1 MLEIR
6 YRLTQIALVLV
17 SVVVIL
23 GAFTRLTDAGL
34 GCPDWP
40 GCYGFLT
47 VPTGAEEVAIAEM
60 AFPERPVEAS
70 KARNEMVHRYF
81 AGSLGV
87 LVLLLW
93 VLSLRA
99 KQHVK
104 LATTLLATVTF
115 QAVLGM
121 WTVTMNLMPLVVM
134 GHLLGGFTTFCLI
147 LLLFLRLKTRV
158 LLAREHIQDK
168 PSPLKGDKL
177 LLGMIKAAT
186 LVVVL
191 QIALGGWTAA
201 NYAAVACTDLP
212 ICEPGWQEKFDLSQA
227 LSVPTGHADYE
238 FGVFPFE
245 ARMSIHVLHRF
256 GAILATSII
265 ALLLL
270 RLWQNHSLRPLALGL
285 GSLTLIQISLGV
297 SNVVFHLPLAVAV
310 AHNFVGLLLLGTLVI
325 TWYLVQSRR
334 KTSLSVHINSS
345 SQSPQLPLEQGA

>member
-1 MLEIR
+1 MLQIR

-47 VPTGAEEVAIAEM
+47 VPTGVEEVAIAEQ
-60 AFPERPVEAS
+60 AFPERPVEAA

-81 AGSLGV
+81 AGSLGF
-87 LVLLLW
+87 LVLLIW
-93 VLSLRA
+93 TLSLRA
-99 KQHVK
+99 KQHTK
-104 LATTLLATVTF
+104 LATFLLATVTF

-147 LLLFLRLKTRV
+147 LLLFLRLRTQV
-158 LLAREHIQDK
+158 LLAREYIQDQ
-168 PSPLKGDKL
+168 PAPLKGDRF
-177 LLGMIKAAT
+177 LLGMIKGAT
-186 LVVVL
+186 LVLVL

-212 ICEPGWQEKFDLSQA
+212 ICEPGWQDKFDLKQA

-256 GAILATSII
+256 GALFATSVIV
-265 ALLLL
+265 LLLI
-270 RLWQNHSLRPLALGL
+270 RMWRHHSLRPLALGL
-285 GSLTLIQISLGV
+285 GSLTVIQISLGV
-297 SNVVFHLPLAVAV
+297 SNVVFHLPLAIAV
-310 AHNFVGLLLLGTLVI
+310 AHNFVGLLLLATLVI
-325 TWYLVQSRR
+325 AWYQVQSRR
-334 KTSLSVHINSS
+334 KASLSIHLSSS
-345 SQSPQLPLEQGA
+345 SQSPQLPLEQGV